1 RSCLANVRRG
11 FALVFCFIL
20 LLLSSNIGCSNAR
33 RLGFHKQHHKVAS
46 SAQDVVNGGG
56 RKRVLGGVETGGGE
70 VVVMDYP
77 QPHHKPPIHNDKA

>member
-11 FALVFCFIL
+11 FALVFCFFL

-33 RLGFHKQHHKVAS
+33 RLGFHKQLPVIRLLQQHHKVAS

-56 RKRVLGGVETGGGE
+56 RKRVLGGVETGG
-70 VVVMDYP
+70 VINLY
-77 QPHHKPPIHNDKA
+77 